1 MTELAERRAAR
12 LHPRTRATVRSAGG
26 RRAIFL
32 LVIVAMLLTIGL
44 GAMLSASSVVSIRA
58 NADQFELFTKQVLW
72 VGLGLLALVVTTF
85 VPYRVWQKYALPL
98 FLLTL
103 VGLVVTIVVVPGI
116 QGAWQRWASS
126 ALVGAS
132 VLLPG
137 GFLLGGL
144 VVYGGDPGAGI
155 ALAPVG
161 GVLFFAAVARIS
173 WALLRKTGSSGESE
187 VEAEAV

>member
-1 MTELAERRAAR
+1 MTCDPLA
-12 LHPRTRATVRSAGG
+12 TRHLRFGWCS
-26 RRAIFL
+26 L
-32 LVIVAMLLTIGL
+32 LVFLTLGILLEVLHGLKLRWYLDAAYETRRLLLTL
-44 GAMLSASSVVSIRA
+44 AHAHGAI
-58 NADQFELFTKQVLW
+58 
-72 VGLGLLALVVTTF
+72 LALVHIAF
-85 VPYRVWQKYALPL
+85 
-98 FLLTL
+98 
-103 VGLVVTIVVVPGI
+103 GVTIVVVPGI

-144 VVYGGDPGAGI
+144 VVHGGDPGAGI